1 MNQIIRKNGL
11 LYSADMHTVLGVDI
25 ETGLFKGRIPFGAHY
40 IDDEVFTECPY
51 EEIDLTDSIVGI
63 GVALFKDSPNLKKV
77 KLSEKI
83 NELPPYLFAG
93 CTALEK
99 VRMPNVVYSFPEG
112 LFQGCVSLTEIPFRA
127 GIRELSPL
135 VFEGCTG
142 LRSLVIP
149 STVKSIQR
157 RAVADCKN
165 LMSVVLPEE
174 LEELDDSAFEGCENI
189 HNIRISENNRL
200 FYVNEIDGCLY
211 ERTADG
217 DKLKLAVSGVVNEGV
232 GLFKDN
238 VDDEAEPFFTNEEID
253 EDDDL
258 FSAEIEPG
266 DESDQIYSDDEDA
279 VAGTDAVAE
288 PEEPVVDADD
298 AEITADAEAGTT
310 AATEE
315 PAATETTRVATE
327 VAADTVA
334 AAEVEANVNAAVT
347 EPVSATVDTT
357 TAAEDFV
364 VSAATDSSAQQDD
377 VSKDTAALVSALFAS
392 QEPQEEE
399 VETAVVFKHTDS
411 KTKILLNS
419 VEMSKVLEFNTEVS
433 GEEYELFVIAELS
446 DISGI
451 GERTFTKKLVGVAER
466 FAQIKGFDKVTLLY
480 GLPFENDE
488 FAEFFR
494 HYMSSKSVVFACEAP
509 SPSML
514 SDYGKQVCEYSRIS
528 LSKEDLLEQ
537 KNRLANKNKDLIK
550 LVIQDKK

>member
-149 STVKSIQR
+149 LTVKSIQR

-266 DESDQIYSDDEDA
+266 DESDQIYSD
-279 VAGTDAVAE
+279 
-288 PEEPVVDADD
+288 EEEVVGGD
-298 AEITADAEAGTT
+298 
-310 AATEE
+310 
-315 PAATETTRVATE
+315 ATETTRAATE
-327 VAADTVA
+327 VAAETVA

-347 EPVSATVDTT
+347 ESVSATVDTT
-357 TAAEDFV
+357 TAAEDFI
-364 VSAATDSSAQQDD
+364 VSAATDSSTQQDD

-419 VEMSKVLEFNTEVS
+419 IEMSKVLEFNTEVS